1 MLYSVEIS
9 ISFCDVNITEY
20 VEVEAN
26 NQDEAHAKALE
37 NVISSLDV
45 RAECKPIAMGDIF
58 EDMGLPS
65 LPEIPSIKTNKTKD

>member
-26 NQDEAHAKALE
+26 NKDEAHSKALE

-45 RAECKPIAMGDIF
+45 RAECKPIAIGDVF
-58 EDMGLPS
+58 EDMGLNP
-65 LPEIPSIKTNKTKD
+65 LPEIPTIKTNKKED

>member
-9 ISFCDVNITEY
+9 ISFCDVNIIEY

-26 NQDEAHAKALE
+26 NKDEAHSKALE

-45 RAECKPIAMGDIF
+45 RAECKPIAIGDVF
-58 EDMGLPS
+58 EDMGIDPLPT
-65 LPEIPSIKTNKTKD
+65 IPTIITNKTKD